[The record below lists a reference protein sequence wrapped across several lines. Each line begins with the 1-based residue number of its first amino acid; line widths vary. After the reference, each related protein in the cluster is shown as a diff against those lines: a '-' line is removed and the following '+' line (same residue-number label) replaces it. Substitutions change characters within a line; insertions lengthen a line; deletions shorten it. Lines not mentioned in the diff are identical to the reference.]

1 MSLGP
6 PRPGAIMGK
15 SLNGGDVVSLTELL
29 SSFFF
34 QLEGGWL
41 NQPQAYL
48 IASENAN
55 RVPRQPFQSCQL
67 RLWAGPLPWCSTAAA
82 EHCPPLPVAVWGH
95 FGWH

>member
-15 SLNGGDVVSLTELL
+15 SLNGEDVVSLTELF

-48 IASENAN
+48 IASEN
-55 RVPRQPFQSCQL
+55 RTECPDSPSR
-67 RLWAGPLPWCSTAAA
+67 AAS
-82 EHCPPLPVAVWGH
+82 
-95 FGWH
+95 